1 MKKLLKNK
9 INIEFFIVL
18 AVAFLWNN
26 FVYWGAKV
34 LTQHRFHYDI
44 TSFIDEMIPFL
55 PWTVSIYFGCYVFW
69 FANYCLC
76 ATWEKSER
84 NRFFCADFLAKGICF
99 LIFVLIPTTNVR
111 PEITETGIWGFL
123 MNFLYTVDSADNL
136 FPSIHCL
143 ASWLCWIGVR
153 KNKSVSKV
161 YSYISLFI
169 AITICISTLTTRQHV
184 IIDVIGGVLLAEL
197 CYFIAG
203 HPRVS
208 HLYSKAISKIRS
220 LFPSKQKS
228 DR

>member
-1 MKKLLKNK
+1 
-9 INIEFFIVL
+9 
-18 AVAFLWNN
+18 
-26 FVYWGAKV
+26 
-34 LTQHRFHYDI
+34 
-44 TSFIDEMIPFL
+44 
-55 PWTVSIYFGCYVFW
+55 
-69 FANYCLC
+69 
-76 ATWEKSER
+76 
-84 NRFFCADFLAKGICF
+84 
-99 LIFVLIPTTNVR
+99 
-111 PEITETGIWGFL
+111 L